1 METPG
6 VPAIVAD
13 PLLCRPAPRGGV
25 NPVTVSGTRRDGRYP
40 PVPAIVVSL
49 AQEFPAVPARA
60 VFRAVGKARRTVE
73 QGGTTDPATRPDE
86 IERLAREELRR
97 WRPAHPLAAET
108 PFPTRT
114 GWRYG
119 D

>member
-1 METPG
+1 
-6 VPAIVAD
+6 VRAFVAD
-13 PLLCRPAPRGGV
+13 PLLCRPAQRGGV

-40 PVPAIVVSL
+40 PVYPIVVRL
-49 AQEFPAVPARA
+49 AKEFSSVPVRA
-60 VFRAVGKARRTVE
+60 VFSAIGKARTAVE
-73 QGGTTDPATRPDE
+73 QGGTTDPATHLDE

-97 WRPAHPLAAET
+97 WRPAHPLAAER
-108 PFPTRT
+108 PFPTGT